1 MSFLRDPKRLIA
13 TLIAGVAGLI
23 VLIDF
28 ASAVPNLDQLARIVV
43 EWAALLAVMALLVG
57 LLSVTAGHLMRVLRR
72 QPDWGYSLVL
82 LAAMLV
88 VIVSGTIVGLVPGG
102 YTLFPSSLVEQ
113 PIRDLFR
120 AFYQPLASS
129 FLALLAFFS
138 LSAALRALRRRT
150 ADALVIVVSEETGLV
165 SLCHGGK
172 LERDFT
178 PEGLRQRLSELLLA
192 ENEGSVHEEPHG
204 EIGGGGA
211 GDSAVGRH
219 QKRADGRADDLAA

>member
-13 TLIAGVAGLI
+13 TLIAGVAGVI

-28 ASAVPNLDQLARIVV
+28 ASAVPNLDQLARVIV

-82 LAAMLV
+82 
-88 VIVSGTIVGLVPGG
+88 IVSMLIVIIAGTLVPLRTQDGSF
-102 YTLFPSSLVEQ
+102 TLPNSLVEQ

-150 ADALVIVVSEETGLV
+150 ADALVIVIVALLVLALAGLPQAAALPV
-165 SLCHGGK
+165 LGESMRWISDYVALAGA
-172 LERDFT
+172 R
-178 PEGLRQRLSELLLA
+178 GLLIGTALGAIVAGVRVLLGFDQPYL
-192 ENEGSVHEEPHG
+192 
-204 EIGGGGA
+204 
-211 GDSAVGRH
+211 DR
-219 QKRADGRADDLAA
+219 

>member
-13 TLIAGVAGLI
+13 TLIAGVAGLL

-28 ASAVPNLDQLARIVV
+28 ASAIPNLDQMARIVV

-102 YTLFPSSLVEQ
+102 YTLIPSSLVEQ

-150 ADALVIVVSEETGLV
+150 ADALVIVIVALLV
-165 SLCHGGK
+165 LV
-172 LERDFT
+172 
-178 PEGLRQRLSELLLA
+178 LA
-192 ENEGSVHEEPHG
+192 ALPQAAAMPVL
-204 EIGGGGA
+204 
-211 GDSAVGRH
+211 GDSVRWISDYVALAGARGLLIGAALGAVVAGVRVLLGFD
-219 QKRADGRADDLAA
+219 QPFLDR

>member
-13 TLIAGVAGLI
+13 TLIAGVAGLL

-28 ASAVPNLDQLARIVV
+28 ASAIPNLDQMARIVV

-102 YTLFPSSLVEQ
+102 YTLIPSSLVEQ

-150 ADALVIVVSEETGLV
+150 ADALVIVIGALLV
-165 SLCHGGK
+165 LV
-172 LERDFT
+172 
-178 PEGLRQRLSELLLA
+178 LA
-192 ENEGSVHEEPHG
+192 ALPQAAAMPVL
-204 EIGGGGA
+204 
-211 GDSAVGRH
+211 GDSVRWISDYVALAGARGLLIGAALGAVVAGVRVLLGFD
-219 QKRADGRADDLAA
+219 QPFLDR

>member
-28 ASAVPNLDQLARIVV
+28 ASAIPDIDPLARIVV

-82 LAAMLV
+82 
-88 VIVSGTIVGLVPGG
+88 IVSMVSVIIAGTLVPLRTPDGSF
-102 YTLFPSSLVEQ
+102 TLPGSLVEQ

-150 ADALVIVVSEETGLV
+150 ADALVIVIVAVLV
-165 SLCHGGK
+165 
-172 LERDFT
+172 
-178 PEGLRQRLSELLLA
+178 LA
-192 ENEGSVHEEPHG
+192 LAALPQAAALPVLGGSVQWISDYVALAG
-204 EIGGGGA
+204 ARGLLIGAALGA
-211 GDSAVGRH
+211 VVAGVRVLLGFDQPYLDR
-219 QKRADGRADDLAA
+219 

>member
-1 MSFLRDPKRLIA
+1 VSFLRDPKRLIA

-28 ASAVPNLDQLARIVV
+28 ASAIPEIDPMARIVV

-88 VIVSGTIVGLVPGG
+88 VIVSGTVVGLVPGG

-120 AFYQPLASS
+120 AFYQPLVSS

-150 ADALVIVVSEETGLV
+150 ADALVIVIVAVLV
-165 SLCHGGK
+165 
-172 LERDFT
+172 
-178 PEGLRQRLSELLLA
+178 LA
-192 ENEGSVHEEPHG
+192 LAALPQAAALPVLGGSVQWISDYVALAG
-204 EIGGGGA
+204 ARGLLIGAALGA
-211 GDSAVGRH
+211 VVAGVRVLLGFDQPYLDR
-219 QKRADGRADDLAA
+219 

>member
-13 TLIAGVAGLI
+13 TLIAGVAGLL

-28 ASAVPNLDQLARIVV
+28 ASAIPNLDQMARIVV

-102 YTLFPSSLVEQ
+102 YTLIPSSLVEQ

-150 ADALVIVVSEETGLV
+150 ADALVIVIVALLV
-165 SLCHGGK
+165 LV
-172 LERDFT
+172 
-178 PEGLRQRLSELLLA
+178 LA
-192 ENEGSVHEEPHG
+192 ALPQAAALPVL
-204 EIGGGGA
+204 
-211 GDSAVGRH
+211 GDSVRWISDYVALAGARGLLIGAALGAVVAGVRVLLGFD
-219 QKRADGRADDLAA
+219 QPFLDR

>member
-23 VLIDF
+23 VLIDY
-28 ASAVPNLDQLARIVV
+28 ASAVPTFDPVARIVV
-43 EWAALLAVMALLVG
+43 EWAALLGVMALLVG

-72 QPDWGYSLVL
+72 QPDWGYSVVL

-113 PIRDLFR
+113 PIRDLFQ

-150 ADALVIVVSEETGLV
+150 ADALVLVVVAMLV
-165 SLCHGGK
+165 LV
-172 LERDFT
+172 LVAL
-178 PEGLRQRLSELLLA
+178 PQLA
-192 ENEGSVHEEPHG
+192 ALPVL
-204 EIGGGGA
+204 
-211 GDSAVGRH
+211 GDSVQWISDYVALAGARGLLIGAALGAVVAGVRVLLGFD
-219 QKRADGRADDLAA
+219 QPYLDR

>member
-1 MSFLRDPKRLIA
+1 VSFLRDPKRLIA

-28 ASAVPNLDQLARIVV
+28 ARAVPNLDPLAQIIV

-57 LLSVTAGHLMRVLRR
+57 LLSVTAGHLMRVLHR

-150 ADALVIVVSEETGLV
+150 ADALVIVIAALLVLVLAGL
-165 SLCHGGK
+165 
-172 LERDFT
+172 
-178 PEGLRQRLSELLLA
+178 PQLA
-192 ENEGSVHEEPHG
+192 ALPVL
-204 EIGGGGA
+204 
-211 GDSAVGRH
+211 GDSVRWISDYVALAGARGLLIGTALGAVVAGIRVLLGFD
-219 QKRADGRADDLAA
+219 QPYLDR

>member
-1 MSFLRDPKRLIA
+1 MRQAIVSFLRDPKRLIA
-13 TLIAGVAGLI
+13 TLIAGVAGLL

-28 ASAVPNLDQLARIVV
+28 ASAIPNLDQMARIVV

-102 YTLFPSSLVEQ
+102 YTLIPSSLVEQ

-150 ADALVIVVSEETGLV
+150 ADALVIVIVALLV
-165 SLCHGGK
+165 LV
-172 LERDFT
+172 
-178 PEGLRQRLSELLLA
+178 LA
-192 ENEGSVHEEPHG
+192 ALPQAAAMPVL
-204 EIGGGGA
+204 
-211 GDSAVGRH
+211 GDSVRWISDYVALAGARGLLIGAALGAVVAGVRVLLGFD
-219 QKRADGRADDLAA
+219 QPFLDR